1 MRRCVLWH
9 STNEDAEG
17 RTTAA
22 GAAAD
27 TERRRQAAVEET
39 MPEKSVARL

>member
-9 STNEDAEG
+9 NTNEDAEG
-17 RTTAA
+17 RTTAV

-27 TERRRQAAVEET
+27 TERWRQAAAEEM